1 MNANIREMRM
11 NTKCEKMRNTYPSK
25 FCLSCLSLSM
35 ATCRWQLMLAS
46 SASANFRRCLSLSM
60 AACRWQLMLASS
72 ASANF
77 RRCLSLSMAAC
88 RWQLMLASS
97 DSANFRRCLSLSMA
111 ACRWQ
116 LVDGSLRELEGG
128 GLYSYQRS
136 NFFAFYYLG

>member
-72 ASANF
+72 DSANF
-77 RRCLSLSMAAC
+77 RRCLC
-88 RWQLMLASS
+88 
-97 DSANFRRCLSLSMA
+97 CLSLSMA

-128 GLYSYQRS
+128 SLDRYQCS